1 MFGFDE
7 TVIEKLKVRDKIFKT
22 INKEVILVV
31 INESTRPEERKG
43 HEKLLE
49 LKKEQ
54 TQDLI
59 FFVSSMIYPE
69 STATMKKS
77 YDEGMNLTEKQRI
90 KEIKSASN
98 ILENLS
104 HGERLQYFE
113 TASSKGFVH
122 ANGDWEHRKIK
133 WRVVRDI

>member
-22 INKEVILVV
+22 INKEVILAV
-31 INESTRPEERKG
+31 INESTRSV
-43 HEKLLE
+43 EKRGYDKVRE

-69 STATMKKS
+69 STATAKKS
-77 YDEGMNLTEKQRI
+77 YDEWMNLTEKQRI

-122 ANGDWEHRKIK
+122 ANGDWEHRKYK
-133 WRVVRDI
+133 WRVV